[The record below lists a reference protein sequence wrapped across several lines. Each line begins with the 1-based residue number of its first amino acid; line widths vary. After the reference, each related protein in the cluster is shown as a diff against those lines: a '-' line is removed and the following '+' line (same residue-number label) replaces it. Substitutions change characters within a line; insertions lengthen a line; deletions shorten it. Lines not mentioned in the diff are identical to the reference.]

1 MTALILK
8 WSDFFHSYQTTY
20 LDRYQSSVYTYE
32 VTGWF
37 SMYYRGFI
45 TMNFI
50 MRFWLLQIFPTT
62 KSRIRQGPSLTLF
75 LPGEGRIS
83 PYMSVTWPSRLGIG
97 LKKQS
102 MLIFLPSVFPPVSLD
117 PYDLPHLKWQ
127 TVGNSNIVFLFV
139 CFKGKLSLL
148 PDQRVGILKLFI
160 FITSYP
166 RDRPSSRDYT
176 RSLERPKPRRSDR

>member
-37 SMYYRGFI
+37 SMYYRGSSPYKSFI

-83 PYMSVTWPSRLGIG
+83 PYMSVTWPSQLGIG
-97 LKKQS
+97 LNQ
-102 MLIFLPSVFPPVSLD
+102 
-117 PYDLPHLKWQ
+117 W
-127 TVGNSNIVFLFV
+127 
-139 CFKGKLSLL
+139 LSI
-148 PDQRVGILKLFI
+148 DVGILCELKNGASIKENFEK
-160 FITSYP
+160 SYMNG
-166 RDRPSSRDYT
+166 
-176 RSLERPKPRRSDR
+176 SLWTFF